1 MPSSNS
7 KDLRVVGE
15 AGLEPAHPFEYRHL
29 KPARLPISPLA
40 RRARNNSRLASAHS
54 LRVRLGGTHRYS
66 DRCHGYKKC
75 GKPPRADLRTDIFA
89 SVQAVVAAH

>member
-40 RRARNNSRLASAHS
+40 RRPRNNSRLASAHS
-54 LRVRLGGTHRYS
+54 LRLRIGGTDRYS
-66 DRCHGYKKC
+66 DCCHGSEKC
-75 GKPPRADLRTDIFA
+75 GKSPRADLRTDIFA
-89 SVQAVVAAH
+89 SVQDVIAAH